1 MVTDTVFF
9 LCERGKK
16 FPKNKTQTSIVRN
29 RIVSA
34 SSKTHKKKHTEKKKT
49 EQKIPSYFIY
59 FRKICTDNKMHIHPS
74 SPNSSPSSE
83 DDAAARIQAG
93 FRGYRVRKQLKQAK
107 KLKENKNQNG
117 HANTSTSQVGQ
128 QRGSVRQIEEVS
140 ATKIQAGIRGFLV
153 RKRQKLEKDAAVK
166 IQANFRGFKTRKDL
180 HDKRSL

>member
-1 MVTDTVFF
+1 
-9 LCERGKK
+9 
-16 FPKNKTQTSIVRN
+16 
-29 RIVSA
+29 
-34 SSKTHKKKHTEKKKT
+34 
-49 EQKIPSYFIY
+49 
-59 FRKICTDNKMHIHPS
+59 MHIHPS

-117 HANTSTSQVGQ
+117 HANDQVSRPLTQQPQ

>member
-1 MVTDTVFF
+1 
-9 LCERGKK
+9 
-16 FPKNKTQTSIVRN
+16 
-29 RIVSA
+29 
-34 SSKTHKKKHTEKKKT
+34 
-49 EQKIPSYFIY
+49 
-59 FRKICTDNKMHIHPS
+59 MHIHPS

-107 KLKENKNQNG
+107 KLKENKSQNG
-117 HANTSTSQVGQ
+117 HASHITTTVPSAPQ
-128 QRGSVRQIEEVS
+128 QRGSVRQIEEDS

-153 RKRQKLEKDAAVK
+153 RKRQKMEKDAAVK